1 MSTETYPASPL
12 EKKCRDETAI
22 TFERTSGGL
31 MHSTINQLIQL
42 QELTLIR
49 DEQKVASSGDR
60 LEELDTSIKLMTAGL
75 QPEQRIMFEKLH
87 KKDHNVIVPISD
99 GICSVCGLKLPISMV
114 QAVRLAKALHNCPN
128 CARILYFPEAA
139 PRHVRGQPRRSEPRK
154 PGIQRFSAEALMVP
168 NLESTD
174 VEGVIKELA
183 FKMEAEGF
191 VDKADKLLERALKRE
206 AVVSTAVDHGIAFP
220 HVRGI
225 EGGSLTLSLGISKK
239 GIKFASNGDDE
250 KSLTKMVFFLVI
262 PTSAS
267 AFYLKLLA
275 GLTEAFMKPESRKAI
290 MAEKDQEGLWKALIK
305 ATRITVK

>member
-1 MSTETYPASPL
+1 
-12 EKKCRDETAI
+12 
-22 TFERTSGGL
+22 
-31 MHSTINQLIQL
+31 MHSVINQLIQL

-49 DEQKVASSGDR
+49 DEQKIVPGGER
-60 LEELDTSIKLMTAGL
+60 FEELDASIKTMAGEL
-75 QPEQRIMFEKLH
+75 HSDHRIMFEKLH

-99 GICSVCGLKLPISMV
+99 GICSVCGLKLPISLV

-128 CARILYFPEAA
+128 CARILYYPEAA

-154 PGIQRFSAEALMVP
+154 PGIQRFSAQELMIP
-168 NLESTD
+168 NLEAND

-191 VDKADKLLERALKRE
+191 VDKADKLVERALKRE
-206 AVVSTAVDHGIAFP
+206 AIVSTAVDHGIAFP

-239 GIKFASNGDDE
+239 GIKFTENNGDD
-250 KSLTKMVFFLVI
+250 KGLTKMIFFIVI
-262 PTSAS
+262 PTAAS

-275 GLTEAFMKPESRKAI
+275 GLTEALIKPEIRKAI
-290 MAEKDQEGLWKALIK
+290 LAEKDSEGIWKTLIK
-305 ATRITVK
+305 ATRMTVK